1 MVRYRLGKVDSAIMS
16 KANQTTMYSEIHEFP
31 RIITD
36 AIAHAEQI
44 DQVAAVLRQ
53 KDFST
58 VQVLG
63 RGTSGNASLFLK
75 YLIEVKL
82 GILVADASPSTTS
95 IYNSPIAMRNN
106 LLIGM
111 SQSGKSTDLVEFA
124 RTAIASGAYFVA
136 MTNDAT
142 SPLAQLANH
151 HIELGV
157 GPELAVAA
165 TKSYSSELLHA
176 QMLVDAMLSHSAP
189 AGLSEEAQR
198 IIVDADKRIAEAT
211 ELHHATDIVV
221 LGRGYSLAN
230 ALELSLKIKE
240 TSLIN
245 VPANSTAEY
254 LHGPIAA
261 LKESSSVIFL
271 APSGQEYEVIASTVE
286 RVRAIT
292 KNIYWIGSSE
302 YCADGETYLGGSS
315 LDHESY
321 SCLLDS
327 TVLQLLANQLAVA
340 KGLNPDAPKGLNKVT
355 LTR

>member
-1 MVRYRLGKVDSAIMS
+1 MGLSIE
-16 KANQTTMYSEIHEFP
+16 TLMYGEIHEFP
-31 RIITD
+31 RVITD
-36 AIAHAEQI
+36 SLDHTKAIAEVAEI
-44 DQVAAVLRQ
+44 LNS
-53 KDFST
+53 KDFAT

-75 YLIEVKL
+75 YLIEVRL

-95 IYNSPIAMRNN
+95 IYKSPIAMRNN
-106 LLIGM
+106 LLIGL

-136 MTNDAT
+136 MTNDAA
-142 SPLAQLANH
+142 SPLAQLAHH
-151 HIELGV
+151 HIDLGV

-176 QMLVDAMLSHSAP
+176 QLLVDAMLDETPP
-189 AGLSEEAQR
+189 AQLAKEAER
-198 IIVDADKRIAEAT
+198 VIKDADLRIQKAT
-211 ELHHATDIVV
+211 ALHHADDIVV

-271 APSGQEYEVIASTVE
+271 APSGQDYSVIAPTVD

-292 KNIYWIGSSE
+292 KNIFWIGSSE
-302 YCADGETYLGGSS
+302 YCAERETYLGGSTIEN
-315 LDHESY
+315 ESY
-321 SCLLDS
+321 SCILDS

-340 KGLNPDAPKGLNKVT
+340 KGLNPDAPKGLNKIT
-355 LTR
+355 LTL

>member
-1 MVRYRLGKVDSAIMS
+1 MS
-16 KANQTTMYSEIHEFP
+16 LSIKTTMYGEIHEFP
-31 RIITD
+31 RIIID
-36 AIAHAEQI
+36 SLARIKAVDEIAAI
-44 DQVAAVLRQ
+44 LKS
-53 KDFST
+53 KDFAT

-75 YLIEVKL
+75 YLIEVRL

-95 IYNSPIAMRNN
+95 IYKSPIAMRNN

-111 SQSGKSTDLVEFA
+111 SQSGKSTDLVQFA
-124 RTAIASGAYFVA
+124 RTAIESGAYFVA

-142 SPLAQLANH
+142 SPLAQLAHH
-151 HIELGV
+151 HIDLGV

-176 QMLVDAMLSHSAP
+176 QLLVDAMLDENPP
-189 AGLSEEAQR
+189 AQISEEAERVIKDADQR
-198 IIVDADKRIAEAT
+198 IQEAT
-211 ELHHATDIVV
+211 ALHHADDIVV

-271 APSGQEYEVIASTVE
+271 APSGQDYSVIAPTVD

-292 KNIYWIGSSE
+292 KKVFWIGSSE
-302 YCADGETYLGGSS
+302 YCAEGETFLGGSAIA
-315 LDHESY
+315 DESY
-321 SCLLDS
+321 SCIIDS

-355 LTR
+355 LTL

>member
-1 MVRYRLGKVDSAIMS
+1 
-16 KANQTTMYSEIHEFP
+16 
-31 RIITD
+31 
-36 AIAHAEQI
+36 
-44 DQVAAVLRQ
+44 
-53 KDFST
+53 
-58 VQVLG
+58 
-63 RGTSGNASLFLK
+63 
-75 YLIEVKL
+75 
-82 GILVADASPSTTS
+82 
-95 IYNSPIAMRNN
+95 MRNN

-124 RTAIASGAYFVA
+124 RTAIESGAYFVA
-136 MTNDAT
+136 MTNDAS
-142 SPLAQLANH
+142 SPLARLAHH
-151 HIELGV
+151 HIDLGV

-176 QMLVDAMLSHSAP
+176 QLLVDAMLNEASP
-189 AGLSEEAQR
+189 AKLVEEAER
-198 IIVDADKRIAEAT
+198 VIKDADLRIQKAT
-211 ELHHATDIVV
+211 SLHHVEDIVV

-271 APSGQEYEVIASTVE
+271 APSGQDYSVIAPTVD

-292 KNIYWIGSSE
+292 KNIFWIGSSE
-302 YCADGETYLGGSS
+302 YCAEGETFLGGSTIEN
-315 LDHESY
+315 ESY
-321 SCLLDS
+321 SCILDS

-355 LTR
+355 LTL

>member
-1 MVRYRLGKVDSAIMS
+1 
-16 KANQTTMYSEIHEFP
+16 
-31 RIITD
+31 
-36 AIAHAEQI
+36 
-44 DQVAAVLRQ
+44 
-53 KDFST
+53 
-58 VQVLG
+58 
-63 RGTSGNASLFLK
+63 
-75 YLIEVKL
+75 
-82 GILVADASPSTTS
+82 
-95 IYNSPIAMRNN
+95 MRNN

-124 RTAIASGAYFVA
+124 RTAIESGAYFVA
-136 MTNDAT
+136 MTNDAS
-142 SPLAQLANH
+142 SPLAQLAHH
-151 HIELGV
+151 HIDLGV

-165 TKSYSSELLHA
+165 TKSFSSELLHA
-176 QMLVDAMLSHSAP
+176 QLLVDAMLNETAP
-189 AGLSEEAQR
+189 AKLVEEAERVIKDSDLR
-198 IIVDADKRIAEAT
+198 IQKAT
-211 ELHHATDIVV
+211 SLHHVEDIVV

-271 APSGQEYEVIASTVE
+271 APSGQDYSVIAPTVD

-292 KNIYWIGSSE
+292 KNIFWIGSSE
-302 YCADGETYLGGSS
+302 YCAEGETFLGGSTIEN
-315 LDHESY
+315 ESY
-321 SCLLDS
+321 SCILDS

>member
-1 MVRYRLGKVDSAIMS
+1 MS
-16 KANQTTMYSEIHEFP
+16 QANQTTMYSEIHEFP

-36 AIAHAEQI
+36 AIARVEEI
-44 DQVAAVLRQ
+44 NQVASVLRQ

-95 IYNSPIAMRNN
+95 IYKSPIAMRNN

-136 MTNDAT
+136 MTNDSS
-142 SPLAQLANH
+142 SPLAELAHH
-151 HIELGV
+151 HIDLGV

-176 QMLVDAMLSHSAP
+176 QLLVDAMLTQSAP
-189 AGLSEEAQR
+189 VGLAQEAER
-198 IIVDADKRIAEAT
+198 IIADADTRIAAAT
-211 ELHHATDIVV
+211 DLHHATDIVV

-261 LKESSSVIFL
+261 LKEDSSVIFL
-271 APSGQEYEVIASTVE
+271 APTGQDYEVIAPTVD

-292 KNIYWIGSSE
+292 KKIYWIGSSE
-302 YCADGETYLGGSS
+302 YCAHGENYLGGSS
-315 LDHESY
+315 IEHESY

-327 TVLQLLANQLAVA
+327 PVLQLLANQLAVS

>member
-1 MVRYRLGKVDSAIMS
+1 
-16 KANQTTMYSEIHEFP
+16 MYSEIYEFP
-31 RIITD
+31 RVIID
-36 AIAHAEQI
+36 SLARVKAIDEI
-44 DQVAAVLRQ
+44 AAILRS
-53 KDFST
+53 KDFAT

-75 YLIEVKL
+75 YLIEVRL

-95 IYNSPIAMRNN
+95 IYKSPIAMRNN

-124 RTAIASGAYFVA
+124 RTAIESGAYFVA

-142 SPLAQLANH
+142 SPLAELAHH
-151 HIELGV
+151 HIDLGV

-176 QMLVDAMLSHSAP
+176 QLLVDAMLGETP
-189 AGLSEEAQR
+189 ATSLAEEAERVIEDSDLR
-198 IIVDADKRIAEAT
+198 IQKAT
-211 ELHHATDIVV
+211 ELHHADDIVV

-240 TSLIN
+240 TSLVN

-271 APSGQEYEVIASTVE
+271 APSGQDYSVIAPTVD

-292 KNIYWIGSSE
+292 KNIFWIGSSE
-302 YCADGETYLGGSS
+302 YCADGETFLGGSS
-315 LDHESY
+315 IAHESY
-321 SCLLDS
+321 SCILDS

-355 LTR
+355 LTL

>member
-1 MVRYRLGKVDSAIMS
+1 
-16 KANQTTMYSEIHEFP
+16 MYGEIHEFP
-31 RIITD
+31 RIIID
-36 AIAHAEQI
+36 SLARIKAVDEIAAI
-44 DQVAAVLRQ
+44 LKS
-53 KDFST
+53 KDFAT

-75 YLIEVKL
+75 YLIEVRL

-95 IYNSPIAMRNN
+95 IYKSPIAMRNN

-111 SQSGKSTDLVEFA
+111 SQSGKSTDLVQFA
-124 RTAIASGAYFVA
+124 RTAIESGAYFVA

-142 SPLAQLANH
+142 SPLAQLAHH
-151 HIELGV
+151 HIDLGV

-165 TKSYSSELLHA
+165 TKSYSSELLHG
-176 QMLVDAMLSHSAP
+176 QLLVDAMLDENPP
-189 AGLSEEAQR
+189 AQIAVEAERVIKDADQR
-198 IIVDADKRIAEAT
+198 IREAT
-211 ELHHATDIVV
+211 ALHHADDIVV

-271 APSGQEYEVIASTVE
+271 APSGQDYSVIAPTVD

-292 KNIYWIGSSE
+292 KKVFWIGSSE
-302 YCADGETYLGGSS
+302 YCAEGETFLGGSAIA
-315 LDHESY
+315 DESY
-321 SCLLDS
+321 SCILDS

-355 LTR
+355 LTL

>member
-1 MVRYRLGKVDSAIMS
+1 
-16 KANQTTMYSEIHEFP
+16 MYGEIHEFP
-31 RIITD
+31 RVITD
-36 AIAHAEQI
+36 SMARMKAIDEI
-44 DQVAAVLRQ
+44 AAILRS
-53 KDFST
+53 KDFAT

-95 IYNSPIAMRNN
+95 IYKSPIAMRNN

-124 RTAIASGAYFVA
+124 RTAIESGAYFVA

-142 SPLAQLANH
+142 SPLAQLAHH
-151 HIELGV
+151 HIDLGV

-176 QMLVDAMLSHSAP
+176 QLLVDAMLGETPVA
-189 AGLSEEAQR
+189 ALTEEAARVIEDSDLR
-198 IIVDADKRIAEAT
+198 IQKAT
-211 ELHHATDIVV
+211 ALHHAEDIVV

-271 APSGQEYEVIASTVE
+271 APTGQDYSVIAPTVD

-292 KNIYWIGSSE
+292 KNVFWIGSAE
-302 YCADGETYLGGSS
+302 YCADGETFLGGSS
-315 LDHESY
+315 IANESY
-321 SCLLDS
+321 SCILDS

-355 LTR
+355 LTL

>member
-1 MVRYRLGKVDSAIMS
+1 MFTEV
-16 KANQTTMYSEIHEFP
+16 QEFP
-31 RIITD
+31 RIISQ
-36 AIAHAEQI
+36 ALENRSEVIKIAQI
-44 DQVAAVLRQ
+44 LKS
-53 KDFST
+53 KDFAT

-95 IYNSPIAMRNN
+95 IYKSPIAMRNN

-111 SQSGKSTDLVEFA
+111 SQSGRSTDLVEFA
-124 RTAIASGAYFVA
+124 RTAIESGAYFVA
-136 MTNDAT
+136 MTNDPA
-142 SPLAQLANH
+142 SPLATLAHH
-151 HIELGV
+151 HIDLAV
-157 GPELAVAA
+157 GKELAVAA

-176 QMLVDAMLSHSAP
+176 QFLVDAMLEEDAP
-189 AGLSEEAQR
+189 VDLAQESQR
-198 IIVDADKRIAEAT
+198 VITQAEKLISEAT
-211 ELHHATDIVV
+211 QLHHANDIVV

-271 APSGQEYEVIASTVE
+271 APAGQDYSVIAPTVD
-286 RVRAIT
+286 RVREIT
-292 KNIYWIGSSE
+292 KNIYWIGSDQF
-302 YCADGETYLGGSS
+302 CQADETYLGGSAI
-315 LDHESY
+315 DDESY
-321 SCLLDS
+321 SCILDS
-327 TVLQLLANQLAVA
+327 SVLQLLANQLAVA

-355 LTR
+355 ITL

>member
-1 MVRYRLGKVDSAIMS
+1 
-16 KANQTTMYSEIHEFP
+16 MYSEIQEFP
-31 RIITD
+31 RIIVESL
-36 AIAHAEQI
+36 ARLKEI
-44 DQVAAVLRQ
+44 DQIAVILKS
-53 KDFST
+53 KDFAT

-124 RTAIASGAYFVA
+124 RTAIESGAYFVA
-136 MTNDAT
+136 MTNDAS
-142 SPLAQLANH
+142 SPLAQLAHH
-151 HIELGV
+151 HIDLGV

-176 QMLVDAMLSHSAP
+176 QLLVDAML
-189 AGLSEEAQR
+189 AGNTPGQLAEEAQR
-198 IIVDADKRIAEAT
+198 VIEDSDIRIQKAT
-211 ELHHATDIVV
+211 ALHHSDDIVV

-271 APSGQEYEVIASTVE
+271 APSGQDYSVIEPTVE

-292 KNIYWIGSSE
+292 KNIYWIGSSQF
-302 YCADGETYLGGSS
+302 CADGETFLGGSS
-315 LDHESY
+315 IADESY
-321 SCLLDS
+321 SCIIDS
-327 TVLQLLANQLAVA
+327 TVLQLLANQLAIA

-355 LTR
+355 LTL

>member
-1 MVRYRLGKVDSAIMS
+1 
-16 KANQTTMYSEIHEFP
+16 MYGEIHEFP
-31 RIITD
+31 RVIID
-36 AIAHAEQI
+36 SMARMKAIDEI
-44 DQVAAVLRQ
+44 AAILRS
-53 KDFST
+53 KDFAT

-95 IYNSPIAMRNN
+95 IYKSPIAMRNN

-124 RTAIASGAYFVA
+124 RTAIESGAYFVA

-142 SPLAQLANH
+142 SPLAQLAHH
-151 HIELGV
+151 HIDLGV

-176 QMLVDAMLSHSAP
+176 QLLVDSMLGETP
-189 AGLSEEAQR
+189 ATALAEEAGRVIEDSDLR
-198 IIVDADKRIAEAT
+198 IQKAT
-211 ELHHATDIVV
+211 ALHHADDIVV

-271 APSGQEYEVIASTVE
+271 APTGQDYSVIAPTVD

-292 KNIYWIGSSE
+292 KNVFWIGSSE
-302 YCADGETYLGGSS
+302 YSADGETFLGGSS
-315 LDHESY
+315 ISNESY
-321 SCLLDS
+321 SCILDS

-355 LTR
+355 LTL

>member
-1 MVRYRLGKVDSAIMS
+1 MVRCRLGKVDLAIMT

-36 AIAHAEQI
+36 AIAHSEQV
-44 DQVAAVLRQ
+44 DEVAAQLRR

-95 IYNSPIAMRNN
+95 IYNSPVAMRNN
-106 LLIGM
+106 LLIGL

-124 RTAIASGAYFVA
+124 RTAIASGAFFVA

-176 QMLVDAMLSHSAP
+176 QMLVDAMLSQSAP

-198 IIVDADKRIAEAT
+198 IIVDADMRIAEAT
-211 ELHHATDIVV
+211 ELHHATDIVI

-271 APSGQEYEVIASTVE
+271 APSGQEYEVIAPTVE

-292 KNIYWIGSSE
+292 KHIYWIGSSE
-302 YCADGETYLGGSS
+302 YCAEGETYLGGSS
-315 LDHESY
+315 IDYESY

>member
-1 MVRYRLGKVDSAIMS
+1 
-16 KANQTTMYSEIHEFP
+16 MYSEIQEFP
-31 RIITD
+31 RIIVESLTRLK
-36 AIAHAEQI
+36 EI
-44 DQVAAVLRQ
+44 DQIAAILKS
-53 KDFST
+53 KDFAT

-124 RTAIASGAYFVA
+124 RTAIESGAYFVA
-136 MTNDAT
+136 MTNDAS
-142 SPLAQLANH
+142 SPLAQLAHH
-151 HIELGV
+151 HIDLGV

-176 QMLVDAMLSHSAP
+176 QLLVDAML
-189 AGLSEEAQR
+189 AGNTPGQLAEEAQR
-198 IIVDADKRIAEAT
+198 VIEDSDIRIQKAT
-211 ELHHATDIVV
+211 ALHHSDDIVV

-271 APSGQEYEVIASTVE
+271 APSGQDYSVIEPTVE

-292 KNIYWIGSSE
+292 KNIYWIGSSQF
-302 YCADGETYLGGSS
+302 CADGETFLGGSS
-315 LDHESY
+315 IADESY
-321 SCLLDS
+321 SCIIDS
-327 TVLQLLANQLAVA
+327 TVLQLLANQLAIA

-355 LTR
+355 LTL

>member
-1 MVRYRLGKVDSAIMS
+1 
-16 KANQTTMYSEIHEFP
+16 MYGEIHEFP
-31 RIITD
+31 RII
-36 AIAHAEQI
+36 I
-44 DQVAAVLRQ
+44 DSLARIKAVDEIAAVLKS
-53 KDFST
+53 KDFAT

-75 YLIEVKL
+75 YLIEVRL

-95 IYNSPIAMRNN
+95 IYKSPIAMRNN

-111 SQSGKSTDLVEFA
+111 SQSGKSTDLVQFA
-124 RTAIASGAYFVA
+124 RTAIESGAYFVA
-136 MTNDAT
+136 MTNDAS
-142 SPLAQLANH
+142 SPLAQLAH
-151 HIELGV
+151 QHIDLGV

-176 QMLVDAMLSHSAP
+176 QLLVDAMLEENPP
-189 AGLSEEAQR
+189 AQIAEEAERVIKDADQR
-198 IIVDADKRIAEAT
+198 IQQAT
-211 ELHHATDIVV
+211 SLHHAHDIVV

-271 APSGQEYEVIASTVE
+271 APSGQDYSVIAPTVD

-292 KNIYWIGSSE
+292 KNVFWIGSSE
-302 YCADGETYLGGSS
+302 YCAEGETFLGGSAIA
-315 LDHESY
+315 DESY
-321 SCLLDS
+321 SCILDS

-355 LTR
+355 LTL

>member
-1 MVRYRLGKVDSAIMS
+1 
-16 KANQTTMYSEIHEFP
+16 MYGEIHEFP
-31 RIITD
+31 RVIGDTLARTK
-36 AIAHAEQI
+36 AIDEVAEI
-44 DQVAAVLRQ
+44 LNS
-53 KDFST
+53 KDFAT

-63 RGTSGNASLFLK
+63 RGTSGNASFFLK
-75 YLIEVKL
+75 YLIEVRM

-95 IYNSPIAMRNN
+95 IYKSPIAMRNN

-124 RTAIASGAYFVA
+124 RTAIESGAYFVA
-136 MTNDAT
+136 MTNDAS
-142 SPLAQLANH
+142 SPLAQLAHH
-151 HIELGV
+151 HIDLGV

-165 TKSYSSELLHA
+165 TKSFSSELLHA
-176 QMLVDAMLSHSAP
+176 QLLVDAMLNETAP
-189 AGLSEEAQR
+189 AKLVEEAERVIKDSDLR
-198 IIVDADKRIAEAT
+198 IQKAT
-211 ELHHATDIVV
+211 SLHHVEDIVV

-271 APSGQEYEVIASTVE
+271 APSGQDYSVIAPTVD

-292 KNIYWIGSSE
+292 KNIFWIGSSE
-302 YCADGETYLGGSS
+302 YCAEGETFLGGSTIEN
-315 LDHESY
+315 ESY
-321 SCLLDS
+321 SCILDS

>member
-1 MVRYRLGKVDSAIMS
+1 
-16 KANQTTMYSEIHEFP
+16 MYGEIHEFP
-31 RIITD
+31 RVIID
-36 AIAHAEQI
+36 SMARMKAVGEIAAI
-44 DQVAAVLRQ
+44 LRS
-53 KDFST
+53 KDFAT

-95 IYNSPIAMRNN
+95 IYKSPIAMRNN

-124 RTAIASGAYFVA
+124 RTAIESGAYFVA

-142 SPLAQLANH
+142 SPLAQLAHH
-151 HIELGV
+151 HIDLGV

-176 QMLVDAMLSHSAP
+176 QLLVDAMLGETP
-189 AGLSEEAQR
+189 ATSLAEEAERVIEDSDLRIQR
-198 IIVDADKRIAEAT
+198 AT
-211 ELHHATDIVV
+211 ALHHADDIVV

-271 APSGQEYEVIASTVE
+271 APTGQDYSVIAPTVD

-292 KNIYWIGSSE
+292 KNVFWIGSSE
-302 YCADGETYLGGSS
+302 YCADGETFLGGSS
-315 LDHESY
+315 ISNESY
-321 SCLLDS
+321 SCILDS

-355 LTR
+355 LTL

>member
-1 MVRYRLGKVDSAIMS
+1 MS
-16 KANQTTMYSEIHEFP
+16 QANQTTMYSEIHEFP

-36 AIAHAEQI
+36 AIARVEEI
-44 DQVAAVLRQ
+44 NQVASVLRQ

-95 IYNSPIAMRNN
+95 IYKSPIAMRNN

-136 MTNDAT
+136 MTNDSS
-142 SPLAQLANH
+142 SPLAELAHH
-151 HIELGV
+151 HIDLGV

-176 QMLVDAMLSHSAP
+176 QLLVDAMLTQSAP
-189 AGLSEEAQR
+189 VGLAQEAER
-198 IIVDADKRIAEAT
+198 IIADADTRIAAAT
-211 ELHHATDIVV
+211 DLHHATDIVV

-261 LKESSSVIFL
+261 LKEDSSVIFL
-271 APSGQEYEVIASTVE
+271 APTGQDYEVIAPTVD

-292 KNIYWIGSSE
+292 KKIYWIGSSE
-302 YCADGETYLGGSS
+302 YCANGENYLGGSS
-315 LDHESY
+315 IEHESY

-327 TVLQLLANQLAVA
+327 PVLQLLANQLAVS

>member
-1 MVRYRLGKVDSAIMS
+1 
-16 KANQTTMYSEIHEFP
+16 MYGEIHEFP
-31 RIITD
+31 RVIID
-36 AIAHAEQI
+36 SMARVKAIDEI
-44 DQVAAVLRQ
+44 AAILRS
-53 KDFST
+53 KDFAT

-95 IYNSPIAMRNN
+95 IYKSPIAMRNN

-124 RTAIASGAYFVA
+124 RTAIESGAYFVA

-142 SPLAQLANH
+142 SPLAQLAHH

-176 QMLVDAMLSHSAP
+176 QLLVDAMLGETPVA
-189 AGLSEEAQR
+189 ALAEEAARVIEDSDLR
-198 IIVDADKRIAEAT
+198 IQKAT
-211 ELHHATDIVV
+211 ALHHADDIVV

-271 APSGQEYEVIASTVE
+271 APTGQDYSVIAPTVD

-292 KNIYWIGSSE
+292 KNVFWIGSSE
-302 YCADGETYLGGSS
+302 YCADGETFLGGSS
-315 LDHESY
+315 ISNESY
-321 SCLLDS
+321 SCILDS

-355 LTR
+355 LTL

>member
-1 MVRYRLGKVDSAIMS
+1 
-16 KANQTTMYSEIHEFP
+16 MYSEIYEFP
-31 RIITD
+31 RIIADSLARLTAVD
-36 AIAHAEQI
+36 EIAAI
-44 DQVAAVLRQ
+44 LKS
-53 KDFST
+53 KDFAT

-75 YLIEVKL
+75 YLIEVRL

-95 IYNSPIAMRNN
+95 IYKSPIAMRNN

-124 RTAIASGAYFVA
+124 RTAIESGAYFVA
-136 MTNDAT
+136 MTNDAS
-142 SPLAQLANH
+142 SPLAQLAHH
-151 HIELGV
+151 HIDLGV

-176 QMLVDAMLSHSAP
+176 QLLVDAMLSETAP
-189 AGLSEEAQR
+189 AKLAEEAERVIKDSDLR
-198 IIVDADKRIAEAT
+198 IQKAT
-211 ELHHATDIVV
+211 ALHHADDIVV

-261 LKESSSVIFL
+261 LKENSSVIFL
-271 APSGQEYEVIASTVE
+271 APSGQDYSVIAPTVD

-292 KNIYWIGSSE
+292 KNIFWIGSSE
-302 YCADGETYLGGSS
+302 YCAEGETFLGGSAIA
-315 LDHESY
+315 DESY
-321 SCLLDS
+321 SCILDS
-327 TVLQLLANQLAVA
+327 TILQLLANQLAVA

-355 LTR
+355 LTL

>member
-1 MVRYRLGKVDSAIMS
+1 
-16 KANQTTMYSEIHEFP
+16 MYSEIYEFP
-31 RIITD
+31 RVIID
-36 AIAHAEQI
+36 SLARVKAIDDI
-44 DQVAAVLRQ
+44 AAILRS
-53 KDFST
+53 KDFAT

-75 YLIEVKL
+75 YLIEVRL

-95 IYNSPIAMRNN
+95 IYKSPIAMRNN

-124 RTAIASGAYFVA
+124 RTAIESGAYFVA

-142 SPLAQLANH
+142 SPLAQLAHH
-151 HIELGV
+151 HIDLGV

-176 QMLVDAMLSHSAP
+176 QLLVDAMLGETP
-189 AGLSEEAQR
+189 AAALAEEAGRVIEDSDLR
-198 IIVDADKRIAEAT
+198 IQKAT
-211 ELHHATDIVV
+211 ALHHTDDIVV

-261 LKESSSVIFL
+261 LKEDSSVIFL
-271 APSGQEYEVIASTVE
+271 APTGQDYSVIAPTVD

-292 KNIYWIGSSE
+292 KNVFWIGSSE
-302 YCADGETYLGGSS
+302 YCADGETFLGGSS
-315 LDHESY
+315 ISNESY
-321 SCLLDS
+321 SCILDS

-355 LTR
+355 LTL

>member
-1 MVRYRLGKVDSAIMS
+1 
-16 KANQTTMYSEIHEFP
+16 MYGEIHEFP
-31 RIITD
+31 RVIID
-36 AIAHAEQI
+36 SMARMKAIDEI
-44 DQVAAVLRQ
+44 AAILRS
-53 KDFST
+53 KDFAT

-95 IYNSPIAMRNN
+95 IYKSPIAMRNN

-124 RTAIASGAYFVA
+124 RTAIESGAYFVA

-142 SPLAQLANH
+142 SPLAQLAHH
-151 HIELGV
+151 HIDLGV

-176 QMLVDAMLSHSAP
+176 QLLVDAMLRETPVA
-189 AGLSEEAQR
+189 ALAEEAARVIEDSDLR
-198 IIVDADKRIAEAT
+198 IQKAT
-211 ELHHATDIVV
+211 ALHHADDIVV

-271 APSGQEYEVIASTVE
+271 APTGQDYSVIAPTVD

-292 KNIYWIGSSE
+292 KNVFWIGSAE
-302 YCADGETYLGGSS
+302 YCADGETFLGGSS
-315 LDHESY
+315 IANESY
-321 SCLLDS
+321 SCILDS

-355 LTR
+355 LTL

>member
-1 MVRYRLGKVDSAIMS
+1 
-16 KANQTTMYSEIHEFP
+16 MYGEIHEFP
-31 RIITD
+31 RVIID
-36 AIAHAEQI
+36 SMARVKAIDEI
-44 DQVAAVLRQ
+44 AAILRS
-53 KDFST
+53 KDFAT

-95 IYNSPIAMRNN
+95 IYKSPIAMRNN

-124 RTAIASGAYFVA
+124 RTAIESGAYFVA

-142 SPLAQLANH
+142 SPLAQLAHH
-151 HIELGV
+151 HIDLGV

-176 QMLVDAMLSHSAP
+176 QLLVDAMLGETP
-189 AGLSEEAQR
+189 AAALAEEAGRVIEDSDLR
-198 IIVDADKRIAEAT
+198 IQKAT
-211 ELHHATDIVV
+211 ALHHTDDIVV

-254 LHGPIAA
+254 LHGPLAA

-271 APSGQEYEVIASTVE
+271 APTGQDYSVIAPTVD

-292 KNIYWIGSSE
+292 KNVFWIGSSE
-302 YCADGETYLGGSS
+302 YCADGETFLGGSS
-315 LDHESY
+315 ISNESY
-321 SCLLDS
+321 SCILDS

-355 LTR
+355 LTL

>member
-1 MVRYRLGKVDSAIMS
+1 MS
-16 KANQTTMYSEIHEFP
+16 QANQTTMYSEIHEFP

-36 AIAHAEQI
+36 AIAREADI
-44 DQVAAVLRQ
+44 NQVASVLRE

-95 IYNSPIAMRNN
+95 IYKSPIAMRNN

-124 RTAIASGAYFVA
+124 RTAITSGAYFVA
-136 MTNDAT
+136 MTNDST
-142 SPLAQLANH
+142 SPLAQLAHH
-151 HIELGV
+151 HIDLGV

-176 QMLVDAMLSHSAP
+176 QLLVDAMLAQSAP
-189 AGLSEEAQR
+189 AGLAQEAER
-198 IIVDADKRIAEAT
+198 IITDADARITAAT
-211 ELHHATDIVV
+211 DLHHATDIVV

-254 LHGPIAA
+254 LHGPIAS
-261 LKESSSVIFL
+261 LKEGSSVIFL
-271 APSGQEYEVIASTVE
+271 APTGQDYEVIAPTVD
-286 RVRAIT
+286 RVRQIT
-292 KNIYWIGSSE
+292 KKIYWIGSSE
-302 YCADGETYLGGSS
+302 YCADGETFLGGSS
-315 LDHESY
+315 IDHESY

-327 TVLQLLANQLAVA
+327 AVLQLLANQLAVA

>member
-1 MVRYRLGKVDSAIMS
+1 
-16 KANQTTMYSEIHEFP
+16 MYGEIHEFP
-31 RIITD
+31 RVLTD
-36 AIAHAEQI
+36 SMARMKAIDEI
-44 DQVAAVLRQ
+44 AAILRS
-53 KDFST
+53 KDFAT

-95 IYNSPIAMRNN
+95 IYKSPIAMRNN

-124 RTAIASGAYFVA
+124 RTAIESGAYFVA

-142 SPLAQLANH
+142 SPLAQLAHH
-151 HIELGV
+151 HIDLGV

-176 QMLVDAMLSHSAP
+176 QLLVDAMLGETPVA
-189 AGLSEEAQR
+189 ALTEEAARVIEDSDLR
-198 IIVDADKRIAEAT
+198 IQKAT
-211 ELHHATDIVV
+211 ALHHAEDIVV

-271 APSGQEYEVIASTVE
+271 APTGQDYSVIAPTVD

-292 KNIYWIGSSE
+292 KNVFWIGSAE
-302 YCADGETYLGGSS
+302 YCADGETFLGGSS
-315 LDHESY
+315 IANESY
-321 SCLLDS
+321 SCILDS

-355 LTR
+355 LTL

>member
-1 MVRYRLGKVDSAIMS
+1 
-16 KANQTTMYSEIHEFP
+16 MYSEIHEFP

-36 AIAHAEQI
+36 AITRAAEI
-44 DQVAAVLRQ
+44 NRVASVLHQ

-95 IYNSPIAMRNN
+95 IYKSPIAMRNN

-136 MTNDAT
+136 MTNDSS
-142 SPLAQLANH
+142 SPLAELAHH
-151 HIELGV
+151 HIDLGV

-176 QMLVDAMLSHSAP
+176 QLLVDAMLSQSAP
-189 AGLSEEAQR
+189 DGLAEEAER
-198 IIVDADKRIAEAT
+198 IIADADKRIAAAT
-211 ELHHATDIVV
+211 DLHNATDIVV

-261 LKESSSVIFL
+261 LKEDSSVIFL
-271 APSGQEYEVIASTVE
+271 APTGQDYGVIAPTVD

-292 KNIYWIGSSE
+292 KKIYWIGSSE
-302 YCADGETYLGGSS
+302 FCADGENYLGGSS
-315 LDHESY
+315 IGHESY

-327 TVLQLLANQLAVA
+327 SVLQLLANQLAVA

>member
-1 MVRYRLGKVDSAIMS
+1 
-16 KANQTTMYSEIHEFP
+16 MYAEIHEFP
-31 RIITD
+31 RVISDSLARTK
-36 AIAHAEQI
+36 AIEEIAEI
-44 DQVAAVLRQ
+44 LRS
-53 KDFST
+53 KDFAT

-95 IYNSPIAMRNN
+95 IYKSPIAMRNN

-124 RTAIASGAYFVA
+124 RTAIESGAYFVA
-136 MTNDAT
+136 MTNDST
-142 SPLAQLANH
+142 SPLAQLAHH
-151 HIELGV
+151 HIDLGV

-165 TKSYSSELLHA
+165 TKSYSSELL
-176 QMLVDAMLSHSAP
+176 QGQLLVDAILDQTPPVKLA
-189 AGLSEEAQR
+189 EEAER
-198 IIVDADKRIAEAT
+198 VIMDADQSIQKAT
-211 ELHHATDIVV
+211 ALHHADDIVV

-271 APSGQEYEVIASTVE
+271 APSGQDYSVIAPTVD

-292 KNIYWIGSSE
+292 KNVFWIGSSE
-302 YCADGETYLGGSS
+302 YCGEGETFLGGSTIEN
-315 LDHESY
+315 ESY
-321 SCLLDS
+321 SCILDS
-327 TVLQLLANQLAVA
+327 AVLQLLANQLAVS

-355 LTR
+355 LTL

>member
-1 MVRYRLGKVDSAIMS
+1 
-16 KANQTTMYSEIHEFP
+16 MYSEIYEFP
-31 RIITD
+31 RVIID
-36 AIAHAEQI
+36 SLARVKAIDEI
-44 DQVAAVLRQ
+44 AAILRS
-53 KDFST
+53 KDFAT

-75 YLIEVKL
+75 YLIEVRL

-95 IYNSPIAMRNN
+95 IYKSPIAMRNN

-124 RTAIASGAYFVA
+124 RTAIESGAYFVA

-142 SPLAQLANH
+142 SPLAELAHH
-151 HIELGV
+151 HIDLGV

-176 QMLVDAMLSHSAP
+176 QLLVDAMLGETP
-189 AGLSEEAQR
+189 ATSLAEEAERVIEDSDLR
-198 IIVDADKRIAEAT
+198 IQKAT
-211 ELHHATDIVV
+211 ELHHADDIVV

-271 APSGQEYEVIASTVE
+271 APSGQDYSVIAPTVD

-292 KNIYWIGSSE
+292 KNVFWIGSSE
-302 YCADGETYLGGSS
+302 YCADGETFLGGSS
-315 LDHESY
+315 IANESY
-321 SCLLDS
+321 SCILDS

-355 LTR
+355 LTL

>member
-1 MVRYRLGKVDSAIMS
+1 
-16 KANQTTMYSEIHEFP
+16 MYSEIYEFP
-31 RIITD
+31 RVIID
-36 AIAHAEQI
+36 SLARVKAIDDI
-44 DQVAAVLRQ
+44 AAILRS
-53 KDFST
+53 KDFAT

-75 YLIEVKL
+75 YLIEVRL

-95 IYNSPIAMRNN
+95 IYKSPIAMRNN

-124 RTAIASGAYFVA
+124 RTAIESGAYFVA

-142 SPLAQLANH
+142 SPLAELAHH
-151 HIELGV
+151 HIDLGV

-176 QMLVDAMLSHSAP
+176 QLLVDAMLDESSP
-189 AGLSEEAQR
+189 ADLAEEADRVIKDSDLR
-198 IIVDADKRIAEAT
+198 IQKATALHNAD
-211 ELHHATDIVV
+211 DIVV

-271 APSGQEYEVIASTVE
+271 APSGQDYSVIAPTVD

-292 KNIYWIGSSE
+292 KNVYWIGSSE
-302 YCADGETYLGGSS
+302 YRADGETFLGGSS
-315 LDHESY
+315 IAHESY
-321 SCLLDS
+321 SCILDS

-355 LTR
+355 LTL

>member
-1 MVRYRLGKVDSAIMS
+1 
-16 KANQTTMYSEIHEFP
+16 MYGEIHEFP
-31 RIITD
+31 RVIID
-36 AIAHAEQI
+36 SMARVKAIDEI
-44 DQVAAVLRQ
+44 AAILRS
-53 KDFST
+53 KDFAT

-95 IYNSPIAMRNN
+95 IYKSPIAMRNN

-124 RTAIASGAYFVA
+124 RTAIESGAYFVA

-142 SPLAQLANH
+142 SPLAQLAHH
-151 HIELGV
+151 HIDLGV

-176 QMLVDAMLSHSAP
+176 QLLVDAMLGETPVA
-189 AGLSEEAQR
+189 ALAEEAARVIEDSDLR
-198 IIVDADKRIAEAT
+198 IQKAAA
-211 ELHHATDIVV
+211 LHHADDIVV

-271 APSGQEYEVIASTVE
+271 APSGQDYSVIAPTVD

-292 KNIYWIGSSE
+292 KNIFWIGSSE
-302 YCADGETYLGGSS
+302 YCAEGETFLGGSTIEN
-315 LDHESY
+315 ESY
-321 SCLLDS
+321 SCILDS

-355 LTR
+355 LTL

>member
-1 MVRYRLGKVDSAIMS
+1 
-16 KANQTTMYSEIHEFP
+16 MYGEIHEFP
-31 RIITD
+31 RVITD
-36 AIAHAEQI
+36 SLTRINTVNEI
-44 DQVAAVLRQ
+44 GAVLRS
-53 KDFST
+53 KDFAT

-75 YLIEVKL
+75 YLIEVRL

-95 IYNSPIAMRNN
+95 IYKSPIAMRNN

-124 RTAIASGAYFVA
+124 RTAIENGAYFVA
-136 MTNDAT
+136 MTNDAA
-142 SPLAQLANH
+142 SPLAQLAHH
-151 HIELGV
+151 HIDLGV

-176 QMLVDAMLSHSAP
+176 QLLVDAMLGETP
-189 AGLSEEAQR
+189 PDQLTQEAERVIKDSDLR
-198 IIVDADKRIAEAT
+198 IQKAT
-211 ELHHATDIVV
+211 ALHHADDIVV

-230 ALELSLKIKE
+230 ALELSLKVKE

-271 APSGQEYEVIASTVE
+271 APSGQNYSVIAATVD

-292 KNIYWIGSSE
+292 KNIFWIGSSQF
-302 YCADGETYLGGSS
+302 CADGETFLGGSS
-315 LDHESY
+315 IADESY
-321 SCLLDS
+321 SCIIDS
-327 TVLQLLANQLAVA
+327 TVLQLLANQLAIA

-355 LTR
+355 LTL

>member
-1 MVRYRLGKVDSAIMS
+1 
-16 KANQTTMYSEIHEFP
+16 MYGEIHEFP
-31 RIITD
+31 RIIID
-36 AIAHAEQI
+36 SLARIKAVDEIAAI
-44 DQVAAVLRQ
+44 LKS
-53 KDFST
+53 KDFAT

-75 YLIEVKL
+75 YLIEVRL

-95 IYNSPIAMRNN
+95 IYKSPIAMRNN

-111 SQSGKSTDLVEFA
+111 SQSGKSTDLVQFA
-124 RTAIASGAYFVA
+124 RTAIESGAYFVA
-136 MTNDAT
+136 MTNDAS
-142 SPLAQLANH
+142 SPLAQLAHH
-151 HIELGV
+151 HIDLGV

-176 QMLVDAMLSHSAP
+176 QLLVDAMLNETAP
-189 AGLSEEAQR
+189 AKLAEEAERVIKDSDLR
-198 IIVDADKRIAEAT
+198 IQKAT
-211 ELHHATDIVV
+211 ELHQADDIVV

-245 VPANSTAEY
+245 VPANSAAEY

-271 APSGQEYEVIASTVE
+271 APSGQDYSVIAPTVD

-292 KNIYWIGSSE
+292 KNIFWIGSSE
-302 YCADGETYLGGSS
+302 YCAEGETFLGGSAIA
-315 LDHESY
+315 DESY
-321 SCLLDS
+321 SCILDS

-355 LTR
+355 LTL

>member
-1 MVRYRLGKVDSAIMS
+1 
-16 KANQTTMYSEIHEFP
+16 MYGEIHEFP
-31 RIITD
+31 RVIID
-36 AIAHAEQI
+36 SLARVKAISEI
-44 DQVAAVLRQ
+44 AAILRS
-53 KDFST
+53 KDFAT

-95 IYNSPIAMRNN
+95 IYKSPIAMRNN

-124 RTAIASGAYFVA
+124 RTAIESGAYFVA
-136 MTNDAT
+136 MTNDAS
-142 SPLAQLANH
+142 SPLAQLAHH
-151 HIELGV
+151 HIDLGV

-176 QMLVDAMLSHSAP
+176 QLLVDAMLSESSP
-189 AGLSEEAQR
+189 ARLAEEAERVIKDSDLR
-198 IIVDADKRIAEAT
+198 IQKATALHYAD
-211 ELHHATDIVV
+211 DIIV

-230 ALELSLKIKE
+230 ALELSLKVKE

-271 APSGQEYEVIASTVE
+271 APSGQDYSVIAPTVE

-292 KNIYWIGSSE
+292 KNVFWIGSSQF
-302 YCADGETYLGGSS
+302 CADGETYLGGSS
-315 LDHESY
+315 IENESY
-321 SCLLDS
+321 SCIIDS
-327 TVLQLLANQLAVA
+327 TVLQLLANQLAVS
-340 KGLNPDAPKGLNKVT
+340 KGLNPDAPKGLDKVT
-355 LTR
+355 LTF

>member
-1 MVRYRLGKVDSAIMS
+1 M
-16 KANQTTMYSEIHEFP
+16 
-31 RIITD
+31 
-36 AIAHAEQI
+36 
-44 DQVAAVLRQ
+44 
-53 KDFST
+53 
-58 VQVLG
+58 QVLG

-95 IYNSPIAMRNN
+95 IYKSPIAMRNN

-124 RTAIASGAYFVA
+124 RTAIESGAYFVA

-142 SPLAQLANH
+142 SPLAQLAHH
-151 HIELGV
+151 HIDLGV

-176 QMLVDAMLSHSAP
+176 QLLVDSMLGETP
-189 AGLSEEAQR
+189 ATALAEEAGRVIEDSDLR
-198 IIVDADKRIAEAT
+198 IQKAT
-211 ELHHATDIVV
+211 ALHHADDIVV

-271 APSGQEYEVIASTVE
+271 APTGQDYSVIAPTVD

-292 KNIYWIGSSE
+292 KKVFWIGSAE
-302 YCADGETYLGGSS
+302 YCADGETFLGGSS
-315 LDHESY
+315 ISNESY
-321 SCLLDS
+321 SCILDS

-355 LTR
+355 LTL

>member
-1 MVRYRLGKVDSAIMS
+1 
-16 KANQTTMYSEIHEFP
+16 
-31 RIITD
+31 
-36 AIAHAEQI
+36 
-44 DQVAAVLRQ
+44 
-53 KDFST
+53 
-58 VQVLG
+58 
-63 RGTSGNASLFLK
+63 
-75 YLIEVKL
+75 
-82 GILVADASPSTTS
+82 
-95 IYNSPIAMRNN
+95 MRNN

-136 MTNDAT
+136 MTNDST
-142 SPLAQLANH
+142 SPLAALAHH
-151 HIELGV
+151 HIDLGV

-176 QMLVDAMLSHSAP
+176 QLLVDAMLTQSAP
-189 AGLSEEAQR
+189 DGLAEEAVR
-198 IIVDADKRIAEAT
+198 IITDADTRIAAAT
-211 ELHHATDIVV
+211 DLHHATDIVV

-261 LKESSSVIFL
+261 LKEDSSVIFL
-271 APSGQEYEVIASTVE
+271 APTGQDYEVIAPTVD

-292 KNIYWIGSSE
+292 KKIYWIGSSE

-315 LDHESY
+315 IEHESY

-327 TVLQLLANQLAVA
+327 SVLQLLANQLAVA

>member
-1 MVRYRLGKVDSAIMS
+1 MS
-16 KANQTTMYSEIHEFP
+16 QANQTTMYSEIHEFP

-36 AIAHAEQI
+36 AIAREADI
-44 DQVAAVLRQ
+44 NQVASVLRE

-95 IYNSPIAMRNN
+95 IYKSPIAMRNN

-124 RTAIASGAYFVA
+124 RTAIASGAYLVA
-136 MTNDAT
+136 MTNDST
-142 SPLAQLANH
+142 SPLAQLAHH
-151 HIELGV
+151 HIDLGV

-176 QMLVDAMLSHSAP
+176 QLLVDAMLAQSAP
-189 AGLSEEAQR
+189 AGLAQEAER
-198 IIVDADKRIAEAT
+198 IITDADARIAAAT
-211 ELHHATDIVV
+211 DLHHATDIVV

-261 LKESSSVIFL
+261 LKEGSSVIFL
-271 APSGQEYEVIASTVE
+271 APTGQDYEVIAPTVD
-286 RVRAIT
+286 RVRQIT
-292 KNIYWIGSSE
+292 KKIYWIGSSE

-315 LDHESY
+315 IDHESC

-327 TVLQLLANQLAVA
+327 SVLQLLANQLAVA

>member
-1 MVRYRLGKVDSAIMS
+1 
-16 KANQTTMYSEIHEFP
+16 MYSEIHEFP
-31 RIITD
+31 RIIVESLARLT
-36 AIAHAEQI
+36 EI
-44 DQVAAVLRQ
+44 DQIAAILKA
-53 KDFST
+53 KDFAT

-75 YLIEVKL
+75 YLIEIEL

-95 IYNSPIAMRNN
+95 IYKSPIAMRNN

-124 RTAIASGAYFVA
+124 RTAIESGAYFLA
-136 MTNDAT
+136 MTNDAS
-142 SPLAQLANH
+142 SPLAQLAHH
-151 HIELGV
+151 HIDLGV

-176 QMLVDAMLSHSAP
+176 QLLVDAMLAGNAP
-189 AGLSEEAQR
+189 DQFAEEAIRVIKDSDTR
-198 IIVDADKRIAEAT
+198 IQGAKS
-211 ELHHATDIVV
+211 LHHAQDIVV

-230 ALELSLKIKE
+230 ALELSLKVKE

-261 LKESSSVIFL
+261 LKESSSVVFL
-271 APSGQEYEVIASTVE
+271 APSGQDYSVIEPTVE

-292 KNIYWIGSSE
+292 KNIYWIGSSQF
-302 YCADGETYLGGSS
+302 CADGETFLGGSS
-315 LDHESY
+315 IADESY
-321 SCLLDS
+321 SCIIDS
-327 TVLQLLANQLAVA
+327 TVLQLLANQLAIA

-355 LTR
+355 LTL